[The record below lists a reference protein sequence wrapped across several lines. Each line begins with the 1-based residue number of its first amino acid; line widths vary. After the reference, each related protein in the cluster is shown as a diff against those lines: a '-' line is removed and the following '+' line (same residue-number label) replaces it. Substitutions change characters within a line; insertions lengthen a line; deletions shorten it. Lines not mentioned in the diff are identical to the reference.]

1 MNIILNYVANP
12 YIQAGL
18 VIIGSILSAKLI
30 DLVFSRILQQM
41 TSKTKTDLDDRIIS
55 LLHKPIFY
63 SLFFIGIAFAAELVD
78 LPSRVFF
85 LIIGLMKTFA
95 VLIWAGTGLGLISLV
110 LKWSAESKR
119 NIRIIQTHTMPLF
132 DNLGK
137 IVIIAAASYFVLLS
151 WNIDVT
157 AWLASA
163 GIIAMALGF
172 AAKDTLA
179 NLFAGIFIMAD
190 APYKIGDYINLDT
203 GERGKVTDIGLRS
216 TRILTRDD
224 IQITIPNSAIA
235 ISKIVNES
243 GGPAETERIR
253 VTVGI
258 AYGTD
263 IDKARNILIQTA
275 KSNPNICENPEPRVR
290 FRSFDESQ
298 LTFQLLCWIELPVL
312 RGRVLDQ
319 LNSEIY
325 KSFTNEGIKIP
336 FPQRTVHLV
345 QNTKDDQKEPE

>member
-1 MNIILNYVANP
+1 MKTMA
-12 YIQAGL
+12 
-18 VIIGSILSAKLI
+18 VIIWGS
-30 DLVFSRILQQM
+30 
-41 TSKTKTDLDDRIIS
+41 
-55 LLHKPIFY
+55 
-63 SLFFIGIAFAAELVD
+63 
-78 LPSRVFF
+78 
-85 LIIGLMKTFA
+85 
-95 VLIWAGTGLGLISLV
+95 TGLGFINLV
-110 LKWSAESKR
+110 LKWSTESKR
-119 NIRIIQTHTMPLF
+119 NIRIIQTHTLPLF

-137 IVIIAAASYFVLLS
+137 ILIISAAIYFVLLS

-216 TRILTRDD
+216 TRILTRDE
-224 IQITIPNSAIA
+224 IQVTIPNSAIA

-243 GGPAETERIR
+243 GGPTETERIR

-258 AYGTD
+258 SYGTD
-263 IDKARNILIQTA
+263 IDKVKEILKRIA
-275 KSNPNICENPEPRVR
+275 KGNESVCEHPEPRVR
-290 FRSFDESQ
+290 FRTFDESQ
-298 LTFQLLCWIELPVL
+298 LTLQLLCWIEYPVL

-319 LNSEIY
+319 LNTAIY
-325 KSFTNEGIKIP
+325 KAFKTEGIKIP

-345 QNTKDDQKEPE
+345 QNSSEDDNIK

>member
-1 MNIILNYVANP
+1 MFDIILNYLSNP
-12 YIQAGL
+12 YVQAGL
-18 VIIGSILSAKLI
+18 VILGSILAAKFI

-41 TSKTKTDLDDRIIS
+41 TSRTKTELDDRIIS

-63 SLFFIGIAFAAELVD
+63 SLFFIGIAFATELLE
-78 LPSRVFF
+78 LPSSINF
-85 LIIGLMKTFA
+85 LIIGMMKTLA
-95 VLIWAGTGLGLISLV
+95 VLIWAGTGLGLIGIV
-110 LKWSAESKR
+110 LKWFSEPKR
-119 NIRIIQTHTMPLF
+119 NIRIIQKHTLPLF

-137 IVIIAAASYFVLLS
+137 ILIIAATSYFVLLS

-224 IQITIPNSAIA
+224 IQVTIPNSAIA
-235 ISKIVNES
+235 ISQIVNES
-243 GGPAETERIR
+243 GGPTETERIR

-258 AYGTD
+258 AYGSD
-263 IDKARNILIQTA
+263 IDNVRKLLIDIA
-275 KSNPNICENPEPRVR
+275 KSNPSVCDTPKPRVR

-298 LTFQLLCWIELPVL
+298 LTFQLLCWIEYPVL

-319 LNSEIY
+319 LNTEIY
-325 KSFTNEGIKIP
+325 KTFQKNGIKIP

-345 QNTKDDQKEPE
+345 QKPLDKNEEN